1 MNMLQDLAY
10 EGSPQGKHD
19 ETLYCTIFFSYL
31 ERKTQNLGGV
41 SCYVVTPAGKYD
53 HEKALI
59 LLTDI
64 FSLTLTNN
72 LVRVLLSNAQFGS
85 C

>member
-1 MNMLQDLAY
+1 MQTATYNRNELLRLYHSFMNMLQELSY
-10 EGSPQGKHD
+10 EGSPQ
-19 ETLYCTIFFSYL
+19 

-72 LVRVLLSNAQFGS
+72 LVRVLL
-85 C
+85 